1 MIRYGKSSK
10 KSLYVILAILLLIN
24 LGLTGFGTFYH
35 IGANF
40 VDMLS
45 GGTHMLK
52 NNSFWGILTGILIIP
67 SWSVLFITTFG
78 LGLIGYFQKRYLTVK
93 GILLTLLFVP
103 MITNLVISFGLG
115 FSYYSG
121 FVSLLGF
128 FMMWAV
134 FTTLSRWQHTYNYE
148 KKRLFFLNLSL
159 KILSIVI
166 ILTFGMNIMAVLF
179 GAILFLL
186 VSRYYV

>member
-1 MIRYGKSSK
+1 MIRYGQSSK
-10 KSLYVILAILLLIN
+10 KSLYVILAILLAIN

-35 IGANF
+35 IGSNF
-40 VDMLS
+40 IDMLS

-52 NNSFWGILTGILIIP
+52 NYSFWGILTGILIIP
-67 SWSVLFITTFG
+67 RWSVLFITIFG
-78 LGLIGYFQKRYLTVK
+78 LGLIGYFQERYLTDK
-93 GILLTLLFVP
+93 GILLTFLFVP

-134 FTTLSRWQHTYNYE
+134 STTLSRWQHTYNYE
-148 KKRLFFLNLSL
+148 KKRLFFLDSSL
-159 KILSIVI
+159 KILSVVI
-166 ILTFGMNIMAVLF
+166 ILTFGMNIMAVLV